1 MRKVITFLGKYP
13 KETQYEF
20 GGKIYS
26 GRVFAEAMRQFVAFD
41 EMLVFVTDE
50 ARADALP
57 VLTAL
62 NDARIRDVTIPRGES
77 NAEMWKIFEI
87 ITSQVNQGE
96 TVIFD
101 ITHGLR
107 SLPFLVFLFAAYLRS
122 AKQVQIEAIYYGAYE
137 LGDVKTNKP
146 APVID
151 LSDFSKMLD
160 WLTATDQFVQ
170 TGDARRLAEML
181 GADAS
186 KKAAVQASEKLSQV
200 SLAAFLCQP
209 FTLME
214 QAQTLGAAL
223 DKAQPELAEQT
234 LPFDVMREQITDT
247 FGAFGA
253 NWASDQS
260 IGLRKQFRLIE
271 WYYHNN
277 QFIQAMTLARE
288 WLISAVTL
296 RLGQPINLEPDP
308 RKEMEWAVSGL
319 VRVDKFKLTDPL
331 TGERRKT
338 RVTDLNERAQLIYTT
353 WAERDELIELWN
365 LLSAPRN
372 ALDHAEHQDEKMSLD
387 KITKSAGKLMP
398 LLATLARKWEFV
410 ERDSDDGTISQL
422 RSE

>member
-13 KETQYEF
+13 KETQYKF

-62 NDARIRDVTIPRGES
+62 NDPRIRDVTIPRGES

>member
-13 KETQYEF
+13 KETVYEF
-20 GGKIYS
+20 GGKPYN
-26 GRVFAEAMRQFVAFD
+26 GRVFAEAMRQFLAFD

-50 ARADALP
+50 ARTDALP

-77 NAEMWKIFEI
+77 NAEMWQIFEI
-87 ITSQVNQGE
+87 ITSQVNEGE

-107 SLPFLVFLFAAYLRS
+107 SLPFLVFIFAAYLRS
-122 AKQVQIEAIYYGAYE
+122 AKRVNIEAIYYGAFE
-137 LGDVKTNKP
+137 LGDSKTNKP

-151 LSDFSKMLD
+151 LSEFVGMLD

-170 TGDARRLAEML
+170 TGDARRLAQML
-181 GADAS
+181 EADAS
-186 KKAAVQASEKLSQV
+186 KKASVNAAQKLSQV

-209 FTLME
+209 FTLMQE
-214 QAQTLGAAL
+214 AQTLGAAL
-223 DKAQPELAEQT
+223 EKAQPELAAQT
-234 LPFDVMREQITDT
+234 LPFDVMREQITET

-253 NWASDQS
+253 DWERDRTD
-260 IGLRKQFRLIE
+260 GLRKQFRLIE
-271 WYYHNN
+271 WYYQNN
-277 QFIQAMTLARE
+277 QLIQAMTLARE

-296 RLGQPINLEPDP
+296 RLGQPIDLEQEP

-319 VRVDKFKLTDPL
+319 ARVDKFKLTDPL

-338 RVTDLNERAQLIYTT
+338 RVTDLNEYAQLIYTT
-353 WAERDELIELWN
+353 WTERDELIELWS

-372 ALDHAEHQDEKMSLD
+372 ALDHAEHQFEKMSLAKITANAD
-387 KITKSAGKLMP
+387 KIMP
-398 LLATLARKWEFV
+398 RLRALAVKWGFA
-410 ERDSDDGTISQL
+410 ERDSAD
-422 RSE
+422 